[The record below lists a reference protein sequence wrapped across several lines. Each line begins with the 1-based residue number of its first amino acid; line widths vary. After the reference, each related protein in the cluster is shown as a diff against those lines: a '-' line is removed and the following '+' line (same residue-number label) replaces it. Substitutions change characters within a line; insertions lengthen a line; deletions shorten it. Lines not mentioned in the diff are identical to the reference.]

1 MRVRLGAIESPLGLG
16 ALWEI
21 FMSRNLVLAAMVL
34 AVFRATCSAQTDAPV
49 GAMPKDLAKLP
60 DAIKNLPWQSIDPS
74 KATPLEQAQALL
86 ILNHVLEEL
95 CPVRAS
101 EASLLSSYIQ

>member
-1 MRVRLGAIESPLGLG
+1 MRVRLSAIASTLGFG
-16 ALWEI
+16 ALWGV
-21 FMSRNLVLAAMVL
+21 FMSRNLVLAAVIL
-34 AVFRATCSAQTDAPV
+34 AVFSATCWAQTGAPA
-49 GAMPKDLAKLP
+49 GAMPADLAKLP

-101 EASLLSSYIQ
+101 EASLLS